1 MVHRATG
8 QATSFRG
15 YIGGGARSSVDT
27 INDTTL
33 MQSMAGNFM
42 NGESREGVEAPQN
55 YGSSSI
61 CLPAV
66 KDILGKIQQCAEV
79 VQNFIGGSRSY
90 PIAGNMDD
98 RRHRLMGLD
107 PGDNSMFSTQGRKQ
121 QIQMA
126 VEGIFHS
133 LPMDKTMRM
142 ALLDEQTEQDMN
154 SKSYQ
159 NQQKAQQ
166 AGGRAHEA
174 AREALRL
181 GIIKD
186 LMQPLVKPM
195 RGVPTLY
202 DSGGTGSATEGT
214 NAFGSYGGGKRM
226 GQKSLKDKNQQSKRF
241 MHLTKDEA
249 ASSGTNVRHYL
260 DDGNGYYEVNTDKNV
275 YVGALKGKAS
285 FAKIVTLKG
294 PMKNGLGKVG

>member
-8 QATSFRG
+8 HANSFRA
-15 YIGGGARSSVDT
+15 YSGGGARSSVDT
-27 INDTTL
+27 IDDSTL
-33 MQSMAGNFM
+33 MQSMAGNVM
-42 NGESREGVEAPQN
+42 KGEFRQGVEAPQN
-55 YGSSSI
+55 YGSSSV
-61 CLPAV
+61 CLPSV
-66 KDILGKIQQCAEV
+66 KDMLGKIQQCAEV
-79 VQNFIGGSRSY
+79 VHNFLGGSRSY

-107 PGDNSMFSTQGRKQ
+107 PGDNSIFTTQGRKQ

-126 VEGIFHS
+126 AEGIFHS

-166 AGGRAHEA
+166 TGGRAHDA

-181 GIIKD
+181 SEIKD

-202 DSGGTGSATEGT
+202 DPGGTGSATEGT
-214 NAFGSYGGGKRM
+214 NAFGSYGGGQRM
-226 GQKSLKDKNQQSKRF
+226 GQKSLKNKNQQSKRF
-241 MHLTKDEA
+241 MHMTKDETA
-249 ASSGTNVRHYL
+249 HSGTNVRHYL

-275 YVGALKGKAS
+275 YCGALKSKGQ
-285 FAKIVTLKG
+285 FAKVVTTKG
-294 PMKNGLGKVG
+294 PAKNVFGKIG